1 MGIKEEYK
9 KIITPLY
16 VKVFSCLI
24 VIMSVAMAF
33 TSLNSITILDKP
45 DSTSYLRGLKAR
57 KSIELRFESIDG
69 EMTTEKLNQ
78 VLSYYKTFS
87 NVDEAENN
95 TNFKYP
101 GIVNLL
107 SKAYIFEGEGG
118 FKSLYDV
125 ESADDFYRQRVYA
138 IKNQLITSES
148 RYSQWEI
155 DGIISEAEKTAI
167 PFRYGFSRHWINFW
181 KSVGIVNIMVIIL
194 GLFMASALFSF
205 EKRCNMD
212 LILVTGKIRDISKM
226 AVNKLLALLTM
237 VMQVYLL
244 SVVLMA
250 LIIFVGMGIQGWDSS
265 IQIIYFTSIY
275 NLNFLEATII
285 WFITTILGIIVIIY
299 GAAFL
304 NLLLRN
310 RFSTLVISIITAFL
324 PLVLLRFPLPHGII
338 KVLKLFPVNMSNV
351 ILILN
356 SLEQFRFGFLN
367 LSVTNM
373 FVIVSM
379 IIIILLIKVIPDLFF
394 KFLSRE

>member
-16 VKVFSCLI
+16 VKIFSCLI
-24 VIMSVAMAF
+24 VIMSIAMAF

-57 KSIELRFESIDG
+57 ESIELRFESIDG

-167 PFRYGFSRHWINFW
+167 PFRYGFSRHWVNFW

-194 GLFMASALFSF
+194 GLFMASDF
-205 EKRCNMD
+205 
-212 LILVTGKIRDISKM
+212 
-226 AVNKLLALLTM
+226 LLKKD
-237 VMQVYLL
+237 V
-244 SVVLMA
+244 
-250 LIIFVGMGIQGWDSS
+250 
-265 IQIIYFTSIY
+265 
-275 NLNFLEATII
+275 I
-285 WFITTILGIIVIIY
+285 WI
-299 GAAFL
+299 
-304 NLLLRN
+304 
-310 RFSTLVISIITAFL
+310 
-324 PLVLLRFPLPHGII
+324 
-338 KVLKLFPVNMSNV
+338 
-351 ILILN
+351 
-356 SLEQFRFGFLN
+356 
-367 LSVTNM
+367 
-373 FVIVSM
+373 
-379 IIIILLIKVIPDLFF
+379 
-394 KFLSRE
+394 

>member
-16 VKVFSCLI
+16 VKIFSCLI
-24 VIMSVAMAF
+24 VIMSIAMAF

-57 KSIELRFESIDG
+57 ESIELRFESIDG

-167 PFRYGFSRHWINFW
+167 PFRYGFSRHWVNFW

-194 GLFMASALFSF
+194 GLFMASELFSF

-351 ILILN
+351 ILICYKYVCN
-356 SLEQFRFGFLN
+356 SQYDNNNTTYKGY
-367 LSVTNM
+367 S
-373 FVIVSM
+373 
-379 IIIILLIKVIPDLFF
+379 
-394 KFLSRE
+394 